1 MNKKIIFYLFSL
13 FSIIGFSQTMEME
26 SYNFGEGLRFN
37 GEEGNSIRLTGYAQ
51 PMVDLKNYTGLEENT
66 SSERYRLRRLRL
78 RLDGTSSNQRFG
90 YRFQVDL
97 SGTSEVGDNTGDYL
111 LDAYISYAV
120 TNRITVL
127 FGQRATYTDNRELFM
142 NSNSLQLAERSRLTS
157 AFSSIREFGLF
168 VTGRFRMNNGSYLRP
183 YFVLTNGDGRNAFD
197 KDRGGL
203 KVGGRIDFLP
213 FGLFTNLGQFRQIDV
228 MREQTPKFVIGAHFS
243 HNTGMSS
250 RRGRGSGDIIYLN
263 ANNEESLPDYV
274 KYGVDFMLKYRG
286 FSAIGEYIKSEAT
299 VPDDITQRVRSSN
312 GSVTSDFTP
321 GIDGDG
327 DINDM
332 LNYVRGRIILGE
344 AYNFQMGYLFKSG
357 FSIDTRFTHLI
368 ADEHSFLNNATFYN
382 RPNYYTLGVGKLMS
396 RNYGFK
402 IQASITYVDGSLGV
416 NHDYDIG
423 TDAVFDD
430 EILFRLITTISFW

>member
-142 NSNSLQLAERSRLTS
+142 NSNSLQLVERSRLTS

-332 LNYVRGRIILGE
+332 LNYVRGRIMLGE

-357 FSIDTRFTHLI
+357 FSIDTRYTHLI

-402 IQASITYVDGSLGV
+402 IQASITYVDGSLGI
-416 NHDYDIG
+416 NNNLSEPIAG
-423 TDAVFDD
+423 N
-430 EILFRLITTISFW
+430 EILGRIITTISF

>member
-13 FSIIGFSQTMEME
+13 LSIIGFSQSMQME

-37 GEEGNSIRLTGYAQ
+37 GESRNSIRLTGYAQ
-51 PMVDLKNYTGLEENT
+51 PMIDLKNYTDVEENS

-78 RLDGTSSNQRFG
+78 RLDGTSSNERFG

-120 TNRITVL
+120 TNRISVL

-142 NSNSLQLAERSRLTS
+142 NSNSLQLVERSRLTS

-168 VTGRFRMNNGSYLRP
+168 VNGRFRMNNGSYLRP

-197 KDRGGL
+197 KDHGGL
-203 KVGGRIDFLP
+203 KVGGRIDYLP

-243 HNTGMSS
+243 HNSGMSS
-250 RRGRGSGDIIYLN
+250 RRGRRSGDIIYLN
-263 ANNEESLPDYV
+263 ANDEESLPDYV
-274 KYGVDFMLKYRG
+274 KYGLDFMLKYRG

-299 VPDDITQRVRSSN
+299 VPEDITQRIRSSN
-312 GSVTSDFTP
+312 GTITSDFTP
-321 GIDGDG
+321 FIDGDG
-327 DINDM
+327 DLNDM
-332 LNYVRGRIILGE
+332 INYVRGKMMLGE
-344 AYNFQMGYLFKSG
+344 AYNIQMGYLFKSG
-357 FSIDTRFTHLI
+357 FSVDARYTHLI
-368 ADEHSFLNNATFYN
+368 ANQHSFLNNETFYN

-416 NHDYDIG
+416 NHDYDI
-423 TDAVFDD
+423 TTPAVFTD
-430 EILFRLITTISFW
+430 EILFRLITTISF

>member
-1 MNKKIIFYLFSL
+1 M
-13 FSIIGFSQTMEME
+13 QME

-37 GEEGNSIRLTGYAQ
+37 GESGNSIRLTGYAQ
-51 PMVDLKNYTGLEENT
+51 PMIDLKNYTDVEEN
-66 SSERYRLRRLRL
+66 SLLERYRLRRLRL
-78 RLDGTSSNQRFG
+78 RIDGTSSNQRFG

-111 LDAYISYAV
+111 LDAYVSYAV
-120 TNRITVL
+120 TNRISVL

-142 NSNSLQLAERSRLTS
+142 NSNSLQLVERSRLTS
-157 AFSSIREFGLF
+157 AFSSIREFGIF

-183 YFVLTNGDGRNAFD
+183 YFALTNGDGRNAFD

-203 KVGGRIDFLP
+203 KVGGRLDYLP

-243 HNTGMSS
+243 HNSGMSS
-250 RRGRGSGDIIYLN
+250 RRGRASGEIIYLN
-263 ANNEESLPDYV
+263 ANDEESLPDYV

-299 VPDDITQRVRSSN
+299 VPEDITQRIRNN
-312 GSVTSDFTP
+312 GSISTSFLVD
-321 GIDGDG
+321 GIQDVDS
-327 DINDM
+327 
-332 LNYVRGRIILGE
+332 YVRGRMMLGE
-344 AYNFQMGYLFKSG
+344 AYNIQMGYLFKSG
-357 FSIDTRFTHLI
+357 FSVDTRYTHLI
-368 ADEHSFLNNATFYN
+368 ADQNSFLNNATFYN

-402 IQASITYVDGSLGV
+402 IQASVTYVDGSLGINNNLSEPV
-416 NHDYDIG
+416 SGN
-423 TDAVFDD
+423 

>member
-1 MNKKIIFYLFSL
+1 MRNKIIFCLFSL
-13 FSIIGFSQTMEME
+13 LSIIGFSQSMQME

-37 GEEGNSIRLTGYAQ
+37 GESGNSIRLTGYAQ
-51 PMVDLKNYTGLEENT
+51 PMIDLKNYTDVEEN
-66 SSERYRLRRLRL
+66 SLLERYRLRRLRL
-78 RLDGTSSNQRFG
+78 RIDGTSSNQRFG

-111 LDAYISYAV
+111 LDAYVSYAV
-120 TNRITVL
+120 TNRISVL

-142 NSNSLQLAERSRLTS
+142 NSNSLQLVERSRLTS

-183 YFVLTNGDGRNAFD
+183 YFALTNGDGRNAFD

-203 KVGGRIDFLP
+203 KVGGRLDYLP

-243 HNTGMSS
+243 HNSGMSS
-250 RRGRGSGDIIYLN
+250 RRGRASGEIIYLN
-263 ANNEESLPDYV
+263 ANDEESLPDYV

-299 VPDDITQRVRSSN
+299 VPEDITQRIRNN
-312 GSVTSDFTP
+312 GSISTSFLVD
-321 GIDGDG
+321 GIQDVDS
-327 DINDM
+327 
-332 LNYVRGRIILGE
+332 YVRGRMMLGE
-344 AYNFQMGYLFKSG
+344 AYNIQMGYLFKSG
-357 FSIDTRFTHLI
+357 FSVDTRYTHLI
-368 ADEHSFLNNATFYN
+368 ADQNSFLNNATFYN

-402 IQASITYVDGSLGV
+402 IQASVTYVDGSLGINNNLSEPV
-416 NHDYDIG
+416 SGN
-423 TDAVFDD
+423 
-430 EILFRLITTISFW
+430 EILFRLITTISF

>member
-1 MNKKIIFYLFSL
+1 MRNKIIFCLFSL
-13 FSIIGFSQTMEME
+13 LSIIGFSQSMQME

-37 GEEGNSIRLTGYAQ
+37 GESGNSIRLTGYAQ
-51 PMVDLKNYTGLEENT
+51 PMIDLKNYTDVEEN
-66 SSERYRLRRLRL
+66 SLLERYRLRRLRL
-78 RLDGTSSNQRFG
+78 RIDGTSSNQRFG

-111 LDAYISYAV
+111 LDAYVSYAV
-120 TNRITVL
+120 TNRISVL

-142 NSNSLQLAERSRLTS
+142 NSNSLQLVERSRLTS

-183 YFVLTNGDGRNAFD
+183 YFALTNGDGRNAFD

-203 KVGGRIDFLP
+203 KVGGRLDYLP

-243 HNTGMSS
+243 HNSGMSS
-250 RRGRGSGDIIYLN
+250 RRGRASGEIIYLN
-263 ANNEESLPDYV
+263 ANDEESLPDYV
-274 KYGVDFMLKYRG
+274 KYGVDFILKYRG

-299 VPDDITQRVRSSN
+299 VPEDITQRIRNN
-312 GSVTSDFTP
+312 GSISTSFLVD
-321 GIDGDG
+321 GIQDVDS
-327 DINDM
+327 
-332 LNYVRGRIILGE
+332 YVRGRMMLGE
-344 AYNFQMGYLFKSG
+344 AYNIQMGYLFKSG
-357 FSIDTRFTHLI
+357 FSVDTRYTHLI
-368 ADEHSFLNNATFYN
+368 ADEHSFLNNSTFYN

-402 IQASITYVDGSLGV
+402 IQASVTYVDGSLGV
-416 NHDYDIG
+416 NHDYDID
-423 TDAVFDD
+423 TDAIFTD
-430 EILFRLITTISFW
+430 EILFRLITTISF